1 MEHSSEGKSST
12 KTGILAE
19 LGVGGASSCWN
30 PTGAASTLHMFA
42 VEVRQQPI
50 ARTIAIAVERWKQVV
65 ELGNF
70 IAATPCA

>member
-1 MEHSSEGKSST
+1 
-12 KTGILAE
+12 
-19 LGVGGASSCWN
+19 
-30 PTGAASTLHMFA
+30 MFA